1 MTGPQNKTV
10 AIFYF
15 NFVMVVRLRP
25 SAGSLNKGF
34 IHAHFTPFSLPKN
47 NIIFNSCQH
56 LFCSTPDRKK
66 KACRAKQFRRKHTA
80 QWFFYFCSSKKK
92 WNPLHKLK
100 LF

>member
-47 NIIFNSCQH
+47 NI
-56 LFCSTPDRKK
+56 
-66 KACRAKQFRRKHTA
+66 
-80 QWFFYFCSSKKK
+80 
-92 WNPLHKLK
+92 
-100 LF
+100 

>member
-34 IHAHFTPFSLPKN
+34 IHAHLTPLLSTK
-47 NIIFNSCQH
+47 IIFNLCQH
-56 LFCSTPDRKK
+56 LFNS
-66 KACRAKQFRRKHTA
+66 
-80 QWFFYFCSSKKK
+80 
-92 WNPLHKLK
+92 
-100 LF
+100 